1 MKRSNG
7 AIERLLEALAAEPAP
22 PTTVREPQAA
32 AQTHVA
38 DSLTGLAAPEL
49 AGAGRIADM
58 GSGAG
63 FPGLVLALALPEA
76 QVDLIESAE
85 RKCAVIERLGEA
97 SGGRNRRPVSA
108 PGGEGAAGGGGGRV

>member
-1 MKRSNG
+1 MKLPAG

-85 RKCAVIERLGEA
+85 RKCAVIERLA
-97 SGGRNRRPVSA
+97 RAAGGRDARTICARVGGLG
-108 PGGEGAAGGGGGRV
+108 GGEGREG